1 VKGQEQWRH
10 ALGEFL
16 RSRRLQVVRADL
28 GLPTLGG
35 RSIGLR
41 REELSYLSSVSVT
54 WYTWL
59 EQGREIK
66 PSRQVLDALART
78 LRLSVAEHSYVMSLA
93 GYSAPQ
99 PAGGPIPRTIP
110 AHVERLLDAFAGL
123 PAYVLAPD
131 FGIPAWTRAFEAVY
145 PNVATV
151 AEADRNLLWLVFTDP
166 YLRDL
171 MPDWEVISHRLLATF
186 RAEAGLRLGD
196 PPLSRLVERLLGASE
211 SFRAGWESHDI
222 DGFITAERLLR
233 HPVVGNLHL
242 EQHRLAFS
250 DHPALHVVIYTP
262 VATTDTPARLRE
274 LIGNEALRLLSPG

>member
-1 VKGQEQWRH
+1 MNGQEQWRH

-16 RSRRLQVVRADL
+16 RTRRLQVVRADL
-28 GLPTLGG
+28 GLPRLGG
-35 RSIGLR
+35 RSMGLR

-78 LRLSVAEHSYVMSLA
+78 LRLSVAEHSYVLSLA

-99 PAGGPIPRTIP
+99 PADAPQVIP
-110 AHVERLLDAFAGL
+110 AHVQRLLDAFGGL
-123 PAYVLAPD
+123 PAYALAPD
-131 FGIPAWTRAFEAVY
+131 FGIPAWTCAFEAVY

-151 AEADRNLLWLVFTDP
+151 AEADRNLLWLMFTDP

-186 RAEAGLRLGD
+186 RAEAGLRLGE
-196 PPLSRLVERLLGASE
+196 PHFSRLVERLLGASE

-222 DGFITAERLLR
+222 DGFITAQRLLC
-233 HPVVGNLHL
+233 HPIVGELHL
-242 EQHRLAFS
+242 EQHRLSFS
-250 DHPALHVVIYTP
+250 DHPALHVVICTP
-262 VATTDTPARLRE
+262 VATTDTPARLRK
-274 LIGNEALRLLSPG
+274 LVGDKALRLLSPG